1 MQFFDYRDIKPKC
14 QIQIEISKLL
24 IIHIVVLH
32 NLIIKIIVNY
42 VIGLKKVKLI
52 KIFFVG
58 MNI

>member
-1 MQFFDYRDIKPKC
+1 LQFFDYRDIKPKC